1 MTGVKAVYEI
11 ESDLVKEFQNIISN
25 APNAFEIIAVAPE
38 FNYVEG
44 KVDLIA
50 KNSNGDLV
58 AFEAKLFRWRNALNQ
73 AYRNS
78 SFAHYSYVVLP
89 ELPRTT
95 LGNLINC
102 IDEFHRRGV
111 GLCFFDSS
119 GIKVEIPA
127 TRRSPIQPWL
137 TNTAM
142 SYIDGR

>member
-1 MTGVKAVYEI
+1 MKAMYEL
-11 ESDLVKEFQNIISN
+11 ESDLVKDFQAVISGV
-25 APNAFEIIAVAPE
+25 PDKFTIIAMASE

-50 KNSNGDLV
+50 KDSNGDLV

-89 ELPRTT
+89 ETT
-95 LGNLINC
+95 LENAVSHIG
-102 IDEFHRRGV
+102 EFHRRGV
-111 GLCFFDSS
+111 GLCFFGLS
-119 GIKVEIPA
+119 GLRVAIPA
-127 TRRSPIQPWL
+127 TRRNPIQPWL
-137 TNTAM
+137 TNIAL